1 MKNKTFEFKY
11 SAPSKEERK
20 EIEYIQSQY
29 KEKDKAMTKL
39 EYLRKLD
46 GKVKNIPVC
55 VSLALGIIGL
65 LVFGLGLTMI
75 LEWNLVV
82 WGVIVGVISLVPM
95 GFAYFSYEKLTKKLK
110 DKYKGEILALS
121 SELLNEEEK

>member
-1 MKNKTFEFKY
+1 MEKKKFEFKY
-11 SAPSKEERK
+11 SAPSAEERK

-29 KEKDKAMTKL
+29 KEKNKSMTKL

-55 VSLALGIIGL
+55 VSLVLGVVGL
-65 LVFGLGLTMI
+65 LIFGLGLTMI

-82 WGVIVGVISLVPM
+82 WGVIIGVISLIPM
-95 GFAYFSYEKLTKKLK
+95 GFAYFSYEKLSKKLK
-110 DKYKGEILALS
+110 DKYKDEILDLTN
-121 SELLNEEEK
+121 ELLNEKK